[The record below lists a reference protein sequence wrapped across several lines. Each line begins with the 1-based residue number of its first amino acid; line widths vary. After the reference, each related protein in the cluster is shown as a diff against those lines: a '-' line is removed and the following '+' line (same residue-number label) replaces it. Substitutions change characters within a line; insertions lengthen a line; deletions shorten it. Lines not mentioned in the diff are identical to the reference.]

1 MTFSPISRTA
11 PLARFTR
18 RAALALAAAPLLI
31 GSAMAQQAAWPDKMV
46 KLVVPFPAGG
56 PTDTASRIVGQKL
69 GERLKQTVL
78 IENKA
83 AHRGRL
89 PQPRS
94 AKALRTATR

>member
-56 PTDTASRIVGQKL
+56 PTDTA
-69 GERLKQTVL
+69 
-78 IENKA
+78 
-83 AHRGRL
+83 
-89 PQPRS
+89 
-94 AKALRTATR
+94 

>member
-1 MTFSPISRTA
+1 
-11 PLARFTR
+11 
-18 RAALALAAAPLLI
+18 LALAAAPLLI

-83 AHRGRL
+83 GASGSIAACWPHPPCWR
-89 PQPRS
+89 
-94 AKALRTATR
+94 RTCTRRRATTR